1 MLLADFGNLI
11 SKEDWKAMVIIM
23 KKILSLFETEPNEDV
38 KKFGKW
44 VEDQEKSNENSD
56 DKKLLPNY
64 YVYCDE
70 ETKREVDMEFG
81 SIHSVK
87 GRTHL
92 ATLVLETFM
101 KSHNMKSILDYLCGE
116 PPKRMKSS
124 SEKRLKC
131 QYVAMTRARALICL
145 AMPIDF
151 VDEKMQMKLQQKGWN
166 LKIV

>member
-1 MLLADFGNLI
+1 MENG
-11 SKEDWKAMVIIM
+11 WKIKKRAM
-23 KKILSLFETEPNEDV
+23 KIVMN
-38 KKFGKW
+38 
-44 VEDQEKSNENSD
+44 
-56 DKKLLPNY
+56 KKLLPNY

-116 PPKRMKSS
+116 PPK
-124 SEKRLKC
+124 
-131 QYVAMTRARALICL
+131 
-145 AMPIDF
+145 
-151 VDEKMQMKLQQKGWN
+151 G
-166 LKIV
+166 

>member
-1 MLLADFGNLI
+1 
-11 SKEDWKAMVIIM
+11 
-23 KKILSLFETEPNEDV
+23 
-38 KKFGKW
+38 
-44 VEDQEKSNENSD
+44 VEDQEKSNENSNENSD

-131 QYVAMTRARALICL
+131 QYG
-145 AMPIDF
+145 
-151 VDEKMQMKLQQKGWN
+151 KGASQSLCKPPN
-166 LKIV
+166 

>member
-1 MLLADFGNLI
+1 M
-11 SKEDWKAMVIIM
+11 
-23 KKILSLFETEPNEDV
+23 
-38 KKFGKW
+38 
-44 VEDQEKSNENSD
+44 EDQEKSNENSNENSD

-131 QYVAMTRARALICL
+131 QYGKYVIICTL
-145 AMPIDF
+145 P
-151 VDEKMQMKLQQKGWN
+151 
-166 LKIV
+166 LKKTCRPSGRHILFLLFGSKSFR